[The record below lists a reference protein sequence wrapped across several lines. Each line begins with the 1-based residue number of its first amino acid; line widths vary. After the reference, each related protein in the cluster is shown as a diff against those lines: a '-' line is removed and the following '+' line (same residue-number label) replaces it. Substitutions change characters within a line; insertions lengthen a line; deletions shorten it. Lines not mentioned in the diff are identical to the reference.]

1 MILYHNPRWGKS
13 RESVKILNKKGIYF
27 TTIEYLKSPLTASE
41 LHALGLK
48 LGLRPKEFI
57 RNKESEFN
65 NLELSDKLNNDKQL
79 IQAIADH
86 PKLMERPILVN
97 GEKAVIG
104 RPPENILN
112 IIWLPLK

>member
-1 MILYHNPRWGKS
+1 M
-13 RESVKILNKKGIYF
+13 KILNEKGIDF
-27 TTIEYLKSPLTASE
+27 TTIEYLKSPLIASE
-41 LHALGLK
+41 LHTLGLK

-57 RNKESEFN
+57 RKKEFEFN
-65 NLELSDKLNNDKQL
+65 MLELSDKLNDDKHL
-79 IQAIADH
+79 IQAIAGH

-112 IIWLPLK
+112 II